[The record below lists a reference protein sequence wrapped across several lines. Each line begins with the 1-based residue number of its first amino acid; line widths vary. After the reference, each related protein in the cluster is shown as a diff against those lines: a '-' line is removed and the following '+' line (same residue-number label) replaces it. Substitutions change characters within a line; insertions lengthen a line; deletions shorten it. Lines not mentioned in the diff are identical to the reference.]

1 MITKARSLQLG
12 STVTLNENVTAT
24 GRYAGLVIRRVEP
37 HELIS
42 IVFGDEFEMGQA
54 IWQHDFADAVKA
66 TDDDWH
72 RYEIL
77 WSDGESTIESIA
89 HLTVLA
95 EPSSS

>member
-1 MITKARSLQLG
+1 VITKARSLQPG
-12 STVTLNENVTAT
+12 STVTLNEAVTAT

-54 IWQHDFADAVKA
+54 LWQQDFANAAKA
-66 TDDDWH
+66 ADDDWH
-72 RYEIL
+72 RYQII
-77 WSDGESTIESIA
+77 WSNGESTIESIA

>member
-1 MITKARSLQLG
+1 M
-12 STVTLNENVTAT
+12 
-24 GRYAGLVIRRVEP
+24 
-37 HELIS
+37 
-42 IVFGDEFEMGQA
+42 
-54 IWQHDFADAVKA
+54 WQHDFVDAVQA